1 MRMIDSVEL
10 SMKKSYITSGK
21 GNFKEQGTQKIKS
34 AIWVLNLVSL
44 LMRIKASF
52 LRYVNTIS
60 CTTTELYF

>member
-1 MRMIDSVEL
+1 MRMIDSIEL
-10 SMKKSYITSGK
+10 SMKKKMYNLEK

>member
-1 MRMIDSVEL
+1 MVMIDSVEL
-10 SMKKSYITSGK
+10 SMKKSCITSGK
-21 GNFKEQGTQKIKS
+21 GNLKAQGTQKIKS